1 MEKRRSGR
9 FAPMWVAVSQTLVC
23 GPPTRRR
30 PAKALTVGFYTA
42 AARTPIT
49 TTARYDRRPEK
60 AKVRAVER
68 LQVPYE
74 ESA

>member
-1 MEKRRSGR
+1 MRRTFVGDLLDTG
-9 FAPMWVAVSQTLVC
+9 ADLVVVQKLA
-23 GPPTRRR
+23 GH
-30 PAKALTVGFYTA
+30 
-42 AARTPIT
+42 ARIT

-68 LQVPYE
+68 LQVSYEE